1 MKHRR
6 AIVSIAAACLVLL
19 LLSGWALLQW
29 RYPYG
34 RSHCCIK
41 SMFLALELYAQEH
54 GGRFPVGQSSPEAS
68 LSLLYSEGLLDA
80 DILRGKTVR
89 EQLVR
94 ETFADGSLLGPE
106 TCGWQYVEGLS
117 QADDTRIAIL
127 WSKGELGHYGEHF
140 LHPAREVLLLGGG
153 TKWIT
158 RPQWASFQLEQEQL
172 LKSRKSVAT
181 NEVSSREDRVAAG
194 KTSGK
199 RTMAPLSATR
209 SARTQEPASPHVL
222 PGVKFH
228 RQERPLSCE
237 PAALKMALDA
247 QGAHVAEAEIIFRM
261 PFDKTKRTDSVWGDP
276 DKGFVGNI
284 DGEMLV
290 DGYGVHSAPLAETA
304 SNWRKAEAI
313 EGGSSAELAGHLL
326 AGRPVIVWGFSGKS
340 GSSIW
345 QTPDGKTVH
354 AVNGEHT
361 RVVCGFRGSPS
372 DPDGF
377 FLMDPNCGLVYWP
390 RRLFLSNWGA
400 LNRSGVAIYR

>member
-1 MKHRR
+1 
-6 AIVSIAAACLVLL
+6 VSIVAACLVLL

-54 GGRFPVGQSSPEAS
+54 GGIFPAGQASPEAS
-68 LSLLYSEGLLDA
+68 LSLLHSEGLLDA
-80 DILRGKTVR
+80 DILRGKTVKEER
-89 EQLVR
+89 VR
-94 ETFADGSLLGPE
+94 EAFAAASPLGPE

-117 QADDTRIAIL
+117 QADDARIAIL

-158 RPQWASFQLEQEQL
+158 HPKWDGFQQEQEQL
-172 LKSRKSVAT
+172 LKKRKSVAT
-181 NEVSSREDRVAAG
+181 NGVSSPDDRVVSSG
-194 KTSGK
+194 KSSGK
-199 RTMAPLSATR
+199 RTMAPLSAPR
-209 SARTQEPASPHVL
+209 SAAPQVSAPHVL
-222 PGVKFH
+222 SGVKFH

-237 PAALKMALDA
+237 AAALKMALDA
-247 QGAHVAEAEIIFRM
+247 QGAEVAESEIISRM
-261 PFDKTKRTDSVWGDP
+261 PFDETKRAGSIWGDP
-276 DKGFVGNI
+276 DKGFVGSI

-290 DGYGVHSAPLAETA
+290 DGYGIHSAPLAITA
-304 SNWRKAEAI
+304 SNWRKAETI
-313 EGGSSAELAGHLL
+313 DGGSSGELAAHLL

-340 GSSIW
+340 GSSTW
-345 QTPDGKTVH
+345 QTPDGKTVQ

-361 RVVCGFRGSPS
+361 RVACGFRGPPS

>member
-6 AIVSIAAACLVLL
+6 AIVSIVAACFALL
-19 LLSGWALLQW
+19 LLSGWTLLQW

-54 GGRFPVGQSSPEAS
+54 GGSFPAGQASPEAS
-68 LSLLYSEGLLDA
+68 LSLLHLEGLLDA
-80 DILRGKTVR
+80 DILRGKTVK
-89 EQLVR
+89 EELVR
-94 ETFADGSLLGPE
+94 TTFAAGSPLGPE

-117 QADDTRIAIL
+117 QADDARIAIL

-158 RPQWASFQLEQEQL
+158 HPKWASFQKEQEQL

-181 NEVSSREDRVAAG
+181 NSVSSREDRVMSVE
-194 KTSGK
+194 KSSGK
-199 RTMAPLSATR
+199 RTVATR
-209 SARTQEPASPHVL
+209 SATPQFPASPHVL
-222 PGVKFH
+222 SGVKFH

-237 PAALKMALDA
+237 PAALKMALDP
-247 QGAHVAEAEIIFRM
+247 QGAEVAESEIISRM
-261 PFDKTKRTDSVWGDP
+261 PFDETKRAGSIWGDP
-276 DKGFVGNI
+276 NKGFVGSI

-290 DGYGVHSAPLAETA
+290 DGYGIHWTPLAETA
-304 SNWRKAEAI
+304 RNWRKAEAI
-313 EGGSSAELAGHLL
+313 EGGSSGELAGHLL

-340 GSSIW
+340 GSSTW
-345 QTPDGKTVH
+345 QTPDGKTVQ
-354 AVNGEHT
+354 AANGEHT
-361 RVVCGFRGSPS
+361 RVACGFRGSPS
-372 DPDGF
+372 DPEGF

-390 RRLFLSNWGA
+390 KRLFLSNWDA